1 MLNHPVMSTAVP
13 LPLSDVPAPERRARV
28 GRPQPVRAGQRQYRR
43 TSLLLRTEDELLL
56 DALRDDMDGLGIA
69 EVIRTG
75 LRELATSRGLD
86 VNDLTKERAA
96 AA

>member
-1 MLNHPVMSTAVP
+1 MLNHRVMSSAVP
-13 LPLSDVPAPERRARV
+13 LPLPDVPASPTRARV

-86 VNDLTKERAA
+86 VTTISKGEAA